1 MENTTLIIAGMI
13 LTLVVVIVILSLIIS
28 SLRKKNARIISQA
41 QSDVASARATCEN
54 EKRVLNAK
62 HAEEIDSI
70 RLDCARQIQHVKED
84 IENDREVLF
93 KMNEK
98 ELIANV
104 MIALNGY
111 GNRLDRIEQNLADDQ
126 ITERIIRLFQD
137 VAVKINNSTNTLT
150 EQIDDIKREIS
161 SIEDAV
167 DEIYSSISDK
177 YSYDSLAFNID
188 NIRIAVNDVKD
199 AIEFHY

>member
-13 LTLVVVIVILSLIIS
+13 LALVVVIVILSLIIS

-41 QSDVASARATCEN
+41 QSDVASARAACEN

-84 IENDREVLF
+84 IESDREVLS

-98 ELIANV
+98 ELITDV

-137 VAVKINNSTNTLT
+137 VAVKINSSTNTLT
-150 EQIDDIKREIS
+150 EQIGDMKREIS
-161 SIEDAV
+161 SIGDAV

-177 YSYDSLAFNID
+177 YSYDSLASNID